1 MYDMMYGY
9 AGTSFPPDVA
19 PSPDAGF
26 TSTRT
31 SCRQVPGEE
40 EEEEEEEDMVKKQ
53 RTLVA
58 S

>member
-40 EEEEEEEDMVKKQ
+40 EEEEEEDMVKKQ